1 MSAINETQKGGDVAN
16 HDQIIAAIED
26 VDQRIEE
33 LWDRIMENGDT
44 PLAEGTWRVRD
55 ALSHLAARGN
65 GVGRVMARVQALKGG
80 GQPAAPRTIDEINAD
95 QVSERS
101 DKSVR
106 QLLDEII
113 AGHAAAID
121 AVREVDR
128 MVLREMIPAG
138 FQPGEVEV
146 GDSIIRG
153 GPRHDHGHLD
163 QIEAVLPPE

>member
-1 MSAINETQKGGDVAN
+1 MAN

-33 LWDRIMENGDT
+33 LWDRIMEHGDT
-44 PLAEGTWRVRD
+44 SLAEGTWRVRD

-65 GVGRVMARVQALKGG
+65 GVARVMARARALKDPSAP
-80 GQPAAPRTIDEINAD
+80 QPPAPRSIDEINAD

-101 DKSVR
+101 NKSVR
-106 QLLDEII
+106 ELLDEII
-113 AGHAAAID
+113 AGHAAAIA
-121 AVREVDR
+121 AVRDVDR
-128 MVLREMIPAG
+128 MELRELIPQG
-138 FQPGEVEV
+138 FQPGDIEV

>member
-1 MSAINETQKGGDVAN
+1 
-16 HDQIIAAIED
+16 
-26 VDQRIEE
+26 
-33 LWDRIMENGDT
+33 MEHGDT
-44 PLAEGTWRVRD
+44 PLAEGTWKVRD

-65 GVGRVMARVQALKGG
+65 GVARVMARVQALKDPSAA
-80 GQPAAPRTIDEINAD
+80 QPAAPRNIDEINAD
-95 QVSERS
+95 QVLERS
-101 DKSVR
+101 DKTIR

-113 AGHAAAID
+113 GGHAAAID

-128 MVLREMIPAG
+128 MTLREMIPAG